1 MSNTESK
8 MPKVWQTLKAIG
20 KWIYRLRSVILAIPV
35 AIAAVILAIQN
46 QAKLP
51 NMVGLDIQTTGEY
64 AQVVSKGV
72 AVMGPL
78 AITAICLLMMFLSR
92 RVVYP
97 WLISVFSLV
106 LPLVLYFTNI
116 FPG

>member
-1 MSNTESK
+1 MSNTENK
-8 MPKVWQTLKAIG
+8 GWQVIKGIC
-20 KWIYRLRSVILAIPV
+20 KWIYRLRSVILAVPV
-35 AIAAVILAIQN
+35 AVAAIVLAIQN

-64 AQVVSKGV
+64 AQVVSKNI

-78 AITAICLLMMFLSR
+78 AITALCLLMMFLSR

>member
-8 MPKVWQTLKAIG
+8 TPKVWQTLKAIG

-51 NMVGLDIQTTGEY
+51 NKPPANMPRWSAKELRSWGLW
-64 AQVVSKGV
+64 
-72 AVMGPL
+72 
-78 AITAICLLMMFLSR
+78 LL
-92 RVVYP
+92 
-97 WLISVFSLV
+97 
-106 LPLVLYFTNI
+106 LPFAS
-116 FPG
+116 